1 MAAAPPFFD
10 PFLNSEIVMRRFSA
24 VLCVAAA
31 AFASSVVAAGA
42 QQGRTQV
49 GVLECRSGPTVGMI
63 VGSVTNFGCVFRAEG
78 RPDDLYVSTI
88 TKLGLDIGITNE
100 TVLSWAV
107 FAPTQQIGRGD
118 LSGNYAGVT
127 ASAAVGVGLGANAM
141 IGGSANSFA
150 LQPLSVQGQTGL
162 SAAGG
167 VQSMELRPGR

>member
-1 MAAAPPFFD
+1 
-10 PFLNSEIVMRRFSA
+10 MRRFSA